1 MTIHKAKGLEFDVVI
16 VPALGRRGAADPARL
31 LLWLE
36 RPSDRAEHELIL
48 GPIAE
53 TGGENDRIYDYLR
66 GAEKQKSA
74 YENGRLLYVAA
85 TRARN
90 SLHLLGTV
98 RPKDNDGFPE
108 VAPPSNTLL
117 ADLWPVVRE
126 AFEERLQTARPA
138 GTEPAPASRRGGV
151 LRRLPTG
158 WQMPDAPAAI
168 AVPGR
173 PGEAIRED
181 DDRGQVTFD
190 WAGETVRH
198 VGTVVHRMLRRI
210 ASEGAAY
217 WTPAWVRE
225 QRPLYRVALAGLGVS
240 PADLDIA
247 AAEVERA
254 LLLTLGDE
262 RGRWIL
268 DRTHSELASELPVTG
283 VIDGAIVSG
292 VIDRT
297 FIDARGTR
305 WIIDFKT
312 STHQGGDREAFLDNE
327 RERYRRQMERY
338 ALLLGRANG
347 HPVRLG
353 LYFPLLGGWREWT
366 AIQLNAVEPAMAV

>member
-1 MTIHKAKGLEFDVVI
+1 
-16 VPALGRRGAADPARL
+16 
-31 LLWLE
+31 
-36 RPSDRAEHELIL
+36 
-48 GPIAE
+48 
-53 TGGENDRIYDYLR
+53 
-66 GAEKQKSA
+66 
-74 YENGRLLYVAA
+74 
-85 TRARN
+85 
-90 SLHLLGTV
+90 
-98 RPKDNDGFPE
+98 
-108 VAPPSNTLL
+108 
-117 ADLWPVVRE
+117 
-126 AFEERLQTARPA
+126 
-138 GTEPAPASRRGGV
+138 
-151 LRRLPTG
+151 
-158 WQMPDAPAAI
+158 MPDAPAAI

-254 LLLTLGDE
+254 LLLTLADE

-283 VIDGAIVSG
+283 VVDGAIVSG